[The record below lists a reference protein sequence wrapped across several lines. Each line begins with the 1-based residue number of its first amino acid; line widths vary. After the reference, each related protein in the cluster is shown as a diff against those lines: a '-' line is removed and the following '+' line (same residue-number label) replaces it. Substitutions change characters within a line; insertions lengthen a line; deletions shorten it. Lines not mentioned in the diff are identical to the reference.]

1 MLLPQQTPRSHA
13 RGRDRDRASAR
24 ALGVR
29 GGRRWDRT
37 TQAAAAGVRNHPA
50 WAPPRAGRSHLS
62 SVSTQPPA
70 GQQLPVDAIPL
81 PPSPRVFK
89 RRPGRR
95 PEAQPPAP
103 RPRCSFA
110 PTDGRRTNSLVRT
123 HVLRSV
129 AMSAATAC
137 MPLVPPPPSSPR
149 HGSTGKPA
157 MAAAE
162 VGERRKPGGMET
174 DMTQRYPHGSLC

>member
-1 MLLPQQTPRSHA
+1 MRELS
-13 RGRDRDRASAR
+13 ASE
-24 ALGVR
+24 
-29 GGRRWDRT
+29 
-37 TQAAAAGVRNHPA
+37 AAGGGTAPHKQRQREYATTRRGPHPA
-50 WAPPRAGRSHLS
+50 TGVHLS

-123 HVLRSV
+123 HVHRSV

-162 VGERRKPGGMET
+162 VGERRKPGGIET
-174 DMTQRYPHGSLC
+174 DMTTHQRYPHGSLCNFVDDCYR